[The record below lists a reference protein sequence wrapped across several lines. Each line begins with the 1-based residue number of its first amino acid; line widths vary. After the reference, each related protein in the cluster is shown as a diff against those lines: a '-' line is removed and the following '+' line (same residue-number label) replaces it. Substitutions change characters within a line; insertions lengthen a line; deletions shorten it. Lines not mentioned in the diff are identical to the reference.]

1 MQKLRESYMFKN
13 FIIILL
19 VMLSQ
24 IIFSQNRSGN
34 QQGMMMNGK
43 ISGTVIDAQ
52 TKQIIEYCNII
63 LFNHRDSSM
72 VTGTISGKG
81 GKFFIENVK
90 PGIYSLRA
98 SYIGYYS
105 RTIDSIFVT
114 PRNPEVDLG
123 TIALDEKTIE
133 LTNVV
138 VTGEKEVIIN
148 NLDKKVINV
157 EKDLTNVGGTAVDVV
172 QNIPSVSVDAD
183 GNISYR
189 GNQNIRILIDGKP
202 SELLG
207 LGSGDILSNIPAS
220 QIESVELVTNPSARY
235 DPEGTGGILN
245 IVLKKRINGGL
256 NGNISLTAGTG
267 DKFNGSLNFNY
278 KLPDVNFFA
287 SIDSRIHN
295 ADNNGNSF
303 RTNNINNSLSFLDQL
318 NDGTFNHFGHNF
330 TAGFDITPDNY
341 NTYTFSLRYR
351 KFGFD
356 TESLVKTKN
365 LNSLNEVTRYF
376 ERSSDADRR
385 MNALQYTLSYKRTFD
400 TKGAE
405 LTGDVILGDFKFNR
419 DENFLQKNFNNDL
432 TPNGETLTQK
442 GLSNNKNLQWT
453 IQSNYINPI
462 EGFGRIETGFK
473 VTLKNFNSK
482 NDYLNF
488 DNNSNIWLNDITRKT
503 DFDYKENVYAVYG
516 IYSNKIRDFQY
527 QLGLRAEQAEVT
539 GTENLTSSSFNND
552 YFSIY
557 PTVHLVQSLP
567 AQQELQFSYSRR
579 VERPNNRRLNPYVDR
594 SDSLNIYYGNPELK
608 PEFIN
613 SFELGYSKLFGKTA
627 LTSSIFYRNTND
639 AITNYTVVNDNGITE
654 TTWRNLAKSLSYGL
668 ELTFSSPV
676 VDWFRT
682 NTSFTYFKNEFEGLG
697 ISNSDFSWMA
707 KMNNTFMLSKDFNF
721 QINLNYNAP
730 TIMGQSKMKEQFATD
745 FAMKKDFLDGQLSL
759 TFRLSDVFNTRKW
772 ESETIGQNFITTS
785 YRKMESRVAYL
796 GISYR
801 LSPGNNNRERE
812 RRPRDDEGMDVL
824 F

>member
-1 MQKLRESYMFKN
+1 MSKN
-13 FIIILL
+13 LIIILF
-19 VMLSQ
+19 VIFSQ

-34 QQGMMMNGK
+34 QQGMMVNGK

-52 TKQIIEYCNII
+52 TKQTIEYCNII
-63 LFNHRDSSM
+63 LFNLRDSSM
-72 VTGTISGKG
+72 ANGTISGKG
-81 GKFFIENVK
+81 GKFVIDNVR
-90 PGIYSLRA
+90 PGFYFLRA
-98 SYIGYYS
+98 SYIGYYN
-105 RTIDSIFVT
+105 RTIDSILVT

-123 TIALDEKTIE
+123 IIALDEKTIE

-138 VTGEKEVIIN
+138 ITGEKEVIIN

-183 GNISYR
+183 GNVSYR

-220 QIESVELVTNPSARY
+220 QIESIELVTNPSARY

-295 ADNNGNSF
+295 ADNIGNSF
-303 RTNNINNSLSFLDQL
+303 RTNNINNSLSYLDQI
-318 NDGTFNHFGHNF
+318 NNGTFNHFGHNF

-341 NTYTFSLRYR
+341 NTYTFSVRYR

-356 TESLVKTKN
+356 NESLVKTKN

-376 ERSSDADRR
+376 ERNSDAERR
-385 MNALQYTLSYKRTFD
+385 MNAWQYTLSYKRTFD

-405 LTGDVILGDFKFNR
+405 LTGDIILGDFKMNR
-419 DENFLQKNFNNDL
+419 DENFLQQNFNNDL
-432 TPNGETLTQK
+432 TPTGETLTQK

-473 VTLKNFNSK
+473 ITLKNFNSK

-503 DFDYKENVYAVYG
+503 DFDYKENVYAIYG
-516 IYSNKIRDFQY
+516 IYSNNIGGFQY
-527 QLGLRAEQAEVT
+527 QLGLRAEQADVT
-539 GTENLTSSSFNND
+539 GTENLTNSSFTND
-552 YFSIY
+552 YFSFY

-567 AQQELQFSYSRR
+567 DQQELQLSYSRR
-579 VERPNNRRLNPYVDR
+579 VERPNNRRLNPYIDR
-594 SDSLNIYYGNPELK
+594 SDSLNISKGNPELK
-608 PEFIN
+608 PEYIN
-613 SFELGYSKLFGKTA
+613 ALEFGYSKLFGKTA
-627 LTSSIFYRNTND
+627 ITSSIFYRNTND
-639 AITNYTVVNDNGITE
+639 AITNFTVVNDDGITE
-654 TTWRNLAKSLSYGL
+654 TTWRNLAKNLSYGL
-668 ELTFSSPV
+668 ELTLSSPL

-697 ISNSDFSWMA
+697 ISNSDYSWMA

-759 TFRLSDVFNTRKW
+759 TLRISDVFNTRKW
-772 ESETIGQNFITTS
+772 DSETVGQNFITTS

-812 RRPRDDEGMDVL
+812 RRPRDEEGMDE

>member
-19 VMLSQ
+19 VVLSQ
-24 IIFSQNRSGN
+24 IIFSQNRFGN

-72 VTGTISGKG
+72 VTGTISGKE

-330 TAGFDITPDNY
+330 TAGFNITPDNY

-385 MNALQYTLSYKRTFD
+385 MNALQYTLSYKRIFD
-400 TKGAE
+400 KKGAE
-405 LTGDVILGDFKFNR
+405 LTGDVILGDFRFNR

-453 IQSNYINPI
+453 IQSNYINLI

-488 DNNSNIWLNDITRKT
+488 YNNSNIWLNDITRKT

-516 IYSNKIRDFQY
+516 IYSNKIGDFQY
-527 QLGLRAEQAEVT
+527 QLGLRAEKAEVT

-639 AITNYTVVNDNGITE
+639 AITNYTIVNDNGITE

-682 NTSFTYFKNEFEGLG
+682 NTSFTYFKNEFEGLS
-697 ISNSDFSWMA
+697 ISNSDYSWMA

>member
-1 MQKLRESYMFKN
+1 MPKN
-13 FIIILL
+13 FIMILF
-19 VMLSQ
+19 VILSQ

-43 ISGTVIDAQ
+43 ISGTVIDTQ

-63 LFNHRDSSM
+63 LFNLRDSSM
-72 VTGTISGKG
+72 VNGTISGKG
-81 GKFFIENVK
+81 GKFVIENVK
-90 PGIYSLRA
+90 PGIYFLRA
-98 SYIGYYS
+98 SYIGYDS
-105 RTIDSIFVT
+105 KTIDSILVS

-123 TIALDEKTIE
+123 TISLDEKTIE

-207 LGSGDILSNIPAS
+207 LNSGDILSNIPAS

-256 NGNISLTAGTG
+256 NGNIGLTAGTG

-287 SIDSRIHN
+287 SIDSRIYN
-295 ADNNGNSF
+295 AYNNGNSF
-303 RTNNINNSLSFLDQL
+303 RTNNINNSLSYLDQL

-376 ERSSDADRR
+376 ERSSEADRR
-385 MNALQYTLSYKRTFD
+385 MNAWQYTLSYKRTFD

-432 TPNGETLTQK
+432 IPNGETLTQK

-462 EGFGRIETGFK
+462 EGFGRIETGFN

-516 IYSNKIRDFQY
+516 IYSNKIGDFQY
-527 QLGLRAEQAEVT
+527 QLGLRAEKAEVT
-539 GTENLTSSSFNND
+539 GTENLTNSSFSDN
-552 YFSIY
+552 YFSVY
-557 PTVHLVQSLP
+557 PTVHLVQLLP
-567 AQQELQFSYSRR
+567 DQQELQFSYSRR

-594 SDSLNIYYGNPELK
+594 SDSLNISYGNPELK

-613 SFELGYSKLFGKTA
+613 SLELGYSKLFGKTA

-654 TTWRNLAKSLSYGL
+654 TTWRNLAKNLSYGL
-668 ELTFSSPV
+668 ELTFSSPI
-676 VDWFRT
+676 VDWFRI

-697 ISNSDFSWMA
+697 ISNSDYSWMA

-801 LSPGNNNRERE
+801 LNPGNNNRERE
-812 RRPRDDEGMDVL
+812 RRPRDEEGMDE

>member
-19 VMLSQ
+19 VVLSQ

-72 VTGTISGKG
+72 VTGTISGKE

-330 TAGFDITPDNY
+330 TAGFNITPDNY

-385 MNALQYTLSYKRTFD
+385 MNALQYTLSYKRIFD
-400 TKGAE
+400 KKGAE
-405 LTGDVILGDFKFNR
+405 LTGDVILGDFRFNR

-488 DNNSNIWLNDITRKT
+488 DNDSNIWLNDITRKT

-516 IYSNKIRDFQY
+516 IYSNKIGDFQY
-527 QLGLRAEQAEVT
+527 QLGLRAEKAEVT

-682 NTSFTYFKNEFEGLG
+682 NTSFTYFKNEFEGLS
-697 ISNSDFSWMA
+697 ISNSDYSWMA

>member
-1 MQKLRESYMFKN
+1 MFKKYLLFTLLIFTN
-13 FIIILL
+13 F
-19 VMLSQ
+19 
-24 IIFSQNRSGN
+24 IFSQNRQGN
-34 QQGMMMNGK
+34 FQGMQSNGK
-43 ISGTVIDAQ
+43 LSGKIIDAQ
-52 TKQIIEYCNII
+52 TNQIIEYCNVV
-63 LFNHRDSSM
+63 LFSYRDSSM
-72 VTGTISGKG
+72 VNGTITDRE
-81 GKFFIENVK
+81 GKFTLSNLR
-90 PGIYSLRA
+90 PGMYFLRA
-98 SYIGYYS
+98 SYIGYDNQ
-105 RTIDSIFVT
+105 TIDSIRIT
-114 PRNPEVDLG
+114 PNKPEIDLG
-123 TIALDEKTIE
+123 IIALDEKTIE
-133 LTNVV
+133 LSNVV

-172 QNIPSVSVDAD
+172 QNIPSVTVDAD
-183 GNISYR
+183 GNVSYR

-207 LGSGDILSNIPAS
+207 LGSGDVLSNIPAS
-220 QIESVELVTNPSARY
+220 QIESIELVTNPSARY

-256 NGNISLTAGTG
+256 NGNISLTGGTG

-278 KLPDVNFFA
+278 KLPNVNFFA

-295 ADNNGNSF
+295 ADNNGNSY
-303 RTNNINNSLSFLDQL
+303 RTNNINNTLSYLDQL
-318 NDGTFNHFGHNF
+318 SNGTFNHFGHNF
-330 TAGFDITPDNY
+330 TAGLDITPDNY

-356 TESLVKTKN
+356 TESLVKTSN
-365 LNSLNEVTRYF
+365 LNSQSQLTRYF
-376 ERSSDADRR
+376 ERSSNAERR

-405 LTGDVILGDFKFNR
+405 LTTDVILSDFKMKR
-419 DENFLQKNFNNDL
+419 DENFNQLNFDNSLNPIENL
-432 TPNGETLTQK
+432 LQK
-442 GLSNNKNLQWT
+442 GLSDNKNLQWT

-462 EGFGRIETGFK
+462 EDLGRIETGFK

-482 NDYLNF
+482 NDYLNY
-488 DNNSNIWLNDITRKT
+488 DNNSGNWLNDITRKT

-516 IYSNKIRDFQY
+516 IYSNKISDFQY
-527 QLGLRAEQAEVT
+527 QIGIRAEQADVK
-539 GTENLTSSSFNND
+539 GTENLTSSTFTND

-567 AQQELQFSYSRR
+567 DQQEVQLSYSRR
-579 VERPNNRRLNPYVDR
+579 VERPNNRQLNPYVDR
-594 SDSLNIYYGNPELK
+594 SDSLNISYGNPELK
-608 PEFIN
+608 PEYIN
-613 SFELGYSKLFGKTA
+613 SIELGYSRIFGKTA

-639 AITNYTVVNDNGITE
+639 AITNYTIVNDNGITE
-654 TTWRNLAKSLSYGL
+654 TTWRNLAKNLSYGL
-668 ELTFSSPV
+668 ELTLSSSLF
-676 VDWFRT
+676 DWFRT
-682 NTSFTYFKNEFEGLG
+682 NTSFTYFKNEFEGLN
-697 ISNSDFSWMA
+697 ISNSDYSWLA

-745 FAMKKDFLDGQLSL
+745 IAMKKDFLDGQLSL
-759 TFRLSDVFNTRKW
+759 TFRVSDLFNTRKW
-772 ESETIGQNFITTS
+772 ESETIGQNFITSS
-785 YRKMESRVAYL
+785 YRKMESRIAYL

-801 LSPGNNNRERE
+801 LSPNNNRERE
-812 RRPRDDEGMDVL
+812 RRPKDEEGMDE

>member
-19 VMLSQ
+19 VVLSQ

-330 TAGFDITPDNY
+330 TAGFNITPDNY

-385 MNALQYTLSYKRTFD
+385 MNALQYSFSYKRTFD
-400 TKGAE
+400 EKGAE
-405 LTGDVILGDFKFNR
+405 LTGDVILGDFRFNR
-419 DENFLQKNFNNDL
+419 DENFLQKNFNKDL
-432 TPNGETLTQK
+432 TPNGETLTQR

-488 DNNSNIWLNDITRKT
+488 YNNSNIWLNDITRKT

-516 IYSNKIRDFQY
+516 IYSNKIGDFQY
-527 QLGLRAEQAEVT
+527 QLGLRAEKAEVT

-682 NTSFTYFKNEFEGLG
+682 NTSFTYFKNEFEGLS
-697 ISNSDFSWMA
+697 ISNSDYSWMA

>member
-1 MQKLRESYMFKN
+1 MSKN
-13 FIIILL
+13 LIIILT
-19 VMLSQ
+19 VIFSQ

-63 LFNHRDSSM
+63 LFNLRDSSM
-72 VTGTISGKG
+72 VNGTISGKG
-81 GKFFIENVK
+81 GKFVIENVK

-98 SYIGYYS
+98 SYIGYDS
-105 RTIDSIFVT
+105 RTIDSILVT
-114 PRNPEVDLG
+114 PRNPEADLG

-183 GNISYR
+183 GNVSYR

-245 IVLKKRINGGL
+245 IVLKKRTNGGL
-256 NGNISLTAGTG
+256 NGNISLTGGTG

-278 KLPDVNFFA
+278 KLPDLNFFA

-376 ERSSDADRR
+376 ERSSNADRR
-385 MNALQYTLSYKRTFD
+385 MNAWQYTLSYKRTFD

-419 DENFLQKNFNNDL
+419 DENFLQRNFNNDL

-473 VTLKNFNSK
+473 ITLKNFNSK

-516 IYSNKIRDFQY
+516 IYSNKIGDFQY

-579 VERPNNRRLNPYVDR
+579 VERPSNRRLNPYVDR

-627 LTSSIFYRNTND
+627 FTSSIFYRNTND

-668 ELTFSSPV
+668 ELTFSSPI

-682 NTSFTYFKNEFEGLG
+682 NASFTYFKNEFEGLS
-697 ISNSDFSWMA
+697 ILNSDYSWMA

-772 ESETIGQNFITTS
+772 DSETVGQNFITTS

-801 LSPGNNNRERE
+801 LSPGNNKRERE
-812 RRPRDDEGMDVL
+812 RRPRDEEGMDE

>member
-1 MQKLRESYMFKN
+1 MIKK
-13 FIIILL
+13 IILL
-19 VMLSQ
+19 L
-24 IIFSQNRSGN
+24 ILIFSPFALTQNRTGN
-34 QQGMMMNGK
+34 QQTFQMNGK
-43 ISGTVIDAQ
+43 ISGKVIDAQ
-52 TKQIIEYCNII
+52 TKQIIEYCNVV
-63 LFNHRDSSM
+63 LFNQKDSSM
-72 VTGTISGKG
+72 VSGTITNKE
-81 GKFFIENVK
+81 GKFVLENLK
-90 PGIYSLRA
+90 PGMYFIRA
-98 SYIGYYS
+98 SFIGYDNL
-105 RTIDSIFVT
+105 TLDSIRVT
-114 PRNPEVDLG
+114 PRTPEVDLG
-123 TIALDEKTIE
+123 ILALDEKSIE
-133 LTNVV
+133 LSNVV

-207 LGSGDILSNIPAS
+207 LGSGDVLSNIPAS

-245 IVLKKRINGGL
+245 IVLKKRINGGM
-256 NGNISLTAGTG
+256 NGNISLTGGTG

-278 KLPDVNFFA
+278 KLPDFNFFA

-295 ADNNGNSF
+295 ADNNGNSL
-303 RTNNINNSLSFLDQL
+303 RTNTLNNTLSFLDQI
-318 NDGTFNHFGHNF
+318 NEGTFNHFGHNF
-330 TAGFDITPDNY
+330 TAGVDVTPDNY
-341 NTYTFSLRYR
+341 NTYTFSIRYR

-356 TESLVKTKN
+356 TDNLVKTSN
-365 LNSLNEVTRYF
+365 LNSLKEITRYF
-376 ERSSDADRR
+376 ERKSNAERR

-405 LTGDVILGDFKFNR
+405 LTADVILGDFKMKR
-419 DENFLQKNFNNDL
+419 DEDFIQTNFDNNLNPAGSDL
-432 TPNGETLTQK
+432 LQK
-442 GLSNNKNLQWT
+442 GLSDNKNLQWT
-453 IQSNYINPI
+453 FQSNYINPV

-482 NDYLNF
+482 NDYLNY
-488 DNNSNIWLNDITRKT
+488 DNLSNNWLNDLSRKT

-516 IYSNKIRDFQY
+516 IYSNKISDFQY
-527 QLGLRAEQAEVT
+527 QLGLRLEQADVT
-539 GTENLTSSSFNND
+539 GTENLTGSSFKND
-552 YFSIY
+552 YFSVY
-557 PTVHLVQSLP
+557 PTVHFVQSLP
-567 AQQELQFSYSRR
+567 DQQEVQLSYSRR

-594 SDSLNIYYGNPELK
+594 SDSLNISYGNPELK
-608 PEFIN
+608 PEYIN
-613 SFELGYSKLFGKTA
+613 SLELGYSKLFGRTA
-627 LTSSIFYRNTND
+627 VTSSLFYRNTND
-639 AITNYTVVNDNGITE
+639 AITNYTIVNADGITE
-654 TTWRNLAKSLSYGL
+654 TTWRNLAKNLSYGV
-668 ELTFSSPV
+668 ELTFSSPI

-682 NTSFTYFKNEFEGLG
+682 NTSFTYFKNEFEGLD
-697 ISNSDFSWMA
+697 ISNSDYSWMA

-759 TFRLSDVFNTRKW
+759 TFRVSDVFNTRKW
-772 ESETIGQNFITTS
+772 ESETFGQNFVTSS

-801 LSPGNNNRERE
+801 LSPNNNNRERE
-812 RRPRDDEGMDVL
+812 RRQRDDDMDD

>member
-1 MQKLRESYMFKN
+1 MPKN
-13 FIIILL
+13 FIMILF
-19 VMLSQ
+19 VILSQ

-34 QQGMMMNGK
+34 QQGMMVNGK

-52 TKQIIEYCNII
+52 TKQIIEYCNIV
-63 LFNHRDSSM
+63 LFNLRDSSM
-72 VTGTISGKG
+72 VNGTISGKG
-81 GKFFIENVK
+81 GKFVIENVK
-90 PGIYSLRA
+90 PGIYFLRA
-98 SYIGYYS
+98 SYIGYDNK
-105 RTIDSIFVT
+105 TIDSILVS

-123 TIALDEKTIE
+123 TISLDEKTIE

-207 LGSGDILSNIPAS
+207 LNSGDILSNIPAS

-245 IVLKKRINGGL
+245 IVLKKRINSGL
-256 NGNISLTAGTG
+256 NGNISLTAGIG

-287 SIDSRIHN
+287 SIDSRIYN
-295 ADNNGNSF
+295 AYNNGNSF
-303 RTNNINNSLSFLDQL
+303 RTNNINNSLSYLDQL

-376 ERSSDADRR
+376 ERSSEADRR
-385 MNALQYTLSYKRTFD
+385 MNAWQYALSYKRTFD

-405 LTGDVILGDFKFNR
+405 LTGDIILDDFNFNR
-419 DENFLQKNFNNDL
+419 DENFLQKNFNNVL
-432 TPNGETLTQK
+432 IPNGETLTQK

-462 EGFGRIETGFK
+462 EGFGRIETGFN

-482 NDYLNF
+482 NNYLNF
-488 DNNSNIWLNDITRKT
+488 DNNSNIWLNDTTRKT

-516 IYSNKIRDFQY
+516 IYSNKIGDFQY
-527 QLGLRAEQAEVT
+527 QLGLRAEKAEVT
-539 GTENLTSSSFNND
+539 GTENLTNSSFSDN
-552 YFSIY
+552 YFSVY
-557 PTVHLVQSLP
+557 PTVHLVQLLP
-567 AQQELQFSYSRR
+567 DQQELQFSYSRR

-594 SDSLNIYYGNPELK
+594 SDSLNISYGNPELK

-613 SFELGYSKLFGKTA
+613 SLELGYSKLFGKTA

-654 TTWRNLAKSLSYGL
+654 TTWRNLAKNLSYGL
-668 ELTFSSPV
+668 ELTFSSPI

-697 ISNSDFSWMA
+697 ISNSDYSWMA

-721 QINLNYNAP
+721 QINFNYNAP

-801 LSPGNNNRERE
+801 LNQGNNNRERE
-812 RRPRDDEGMDVL
+812 RRLRDEEGMDE